1 MGQSGS
7 LFVGGVQW
15 DSVCKEKKQISF
27 DNLSGNYTPFPHKTL
42 VHKNLKSFL
51 DTPKKFIFQGS
62 SNIIEVIRAV
72 LNSFFLQKDFTH
84 TYRQNIKCKNKK

>member
-1 MGQSGS
+1 MGQWGS

-15 DSVCKEKKQISF
+15 DSVRKGKKQISF
-27 DNLSGNYTPFPHKTL
+27 DGLSGNYTLFPHKTL

-62 SNIIEVIRAV
+62 SNINEVIRAV
-72 LNSFFLQKDFTH
+72 LNSFFFYKKISHTH
-84 TYRQNIKCKNKK
+84 TDKT